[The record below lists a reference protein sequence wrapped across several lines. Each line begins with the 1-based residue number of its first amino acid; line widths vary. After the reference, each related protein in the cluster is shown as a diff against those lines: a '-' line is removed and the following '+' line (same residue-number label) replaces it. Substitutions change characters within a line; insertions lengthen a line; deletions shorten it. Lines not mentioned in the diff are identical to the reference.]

1 MKHRH
6 LLTLFVALAA
16 AQAANDWW
24 TLAYE
29 TELKGRKASLTRTHF
44 EQVVANFAR
53 YGRSVPV
60 TLYHADLDAKA
71 HPDARKAH
79 AWIDEVRVGSMEI
92 DGKTVASLEGR
103 RRWVNDATRADMASG
118 ALVGGSV
125 TIYFSWPDDVTGE
138 DVGAVLYSFSLTNNP
153 ALTHLPAL
161 AASSAA
167 TLSAWWGELDT
178 RADLL
183 GMLRTVLG
191 LPAMATEAETL
202 AELDKLARYA
212 AAPDTAVG
220 IDLDEIFCH
229 LRDALRLPALSTP
242 DEVIA
247 AVRAA
252 LTALPLATLARGPSA
267 ARTTP
272 EKSMSKLIALA
283 ALIGVTA
290 TTDDEASVA
299 LDARLRENLNI
310 RRSLGLAPDA
320 PAADVA
326 PVISKLTTEAAR
338 AGQLATEL
346 EGFKKREA
354 AALATVREGWITDV
368 MVAHKLPESVRPSLE
383 LHAAQ
388 DWEGF
393 CKAHPRPSREELA
406 QRGAD
411 PLRLGRIAK
420 TGGAAPAPTTGDGAD
435 EPDAEDID
443 AAVQALMSEHG
454 VGYAEALDMLGAGG

>member
-1 MKHRH
+1 MKHRP
-6 LLTLFVALAA
+6 LTLFVALAA
-16 AQAANDWW
+16 ASAANDWW
-24 TLAYE
+24 PLAYE
-29 TELKGRKASLTRTHF
+29 TELKGRGASLTRAHF
-44 EQVVANFAR
+44 DQVVANFNR
-53 YGRSVPV
+53 YGRPVPV
-60 TLYHADLDAKA
+60 TLYHADIDPKA

-79 AWIDEVRVGSMEI
+79 AWLDALRVGSMEI
-92 DGKTVASLEGR
+92 NGKTVATLEGK
-103 RRWVNDATRADMASG
+103 RRWVNEATRADMASG

-161 AASSAA
+161 AASIGAA
-167 TLSAWWGELDT
+167 LGAWWGELDS
-178 RADLL
+178 RGDLL

-252 LTALPLATLARGPSA
+252 LAALPLATPARGLSA

-290 TTDDEASVA
+290 TTDDEAAVA
-299 LDARLRENLNI
+299 LDARLRENINI
-310 RRSLGLAPDA
+310 RRGLGLAPDA
-320 PAADVA
+320 PASEVA
-326 PVISKLTTEAAR
+326 PVISKLTTDAAR

-346 EGFKKREA
+346 DAFKKREA

-368 MVAHKLPESVRPSLE
+368 MVAHKLPDSVRPSLD

-411 PLRLGRIAK
+411 ATRLSRLGKPGA
-420 TGGAAPAPTTGDGAD
+420 AAPAPTTGDGAD
-435 EPDAEDID
+435 EPDADDLD
-443 AAVQALMSEHG
+443 AAAQALMAEHG
-454 VGYAEALDMLGAGG
+454 VGFAEALDMLSAGG